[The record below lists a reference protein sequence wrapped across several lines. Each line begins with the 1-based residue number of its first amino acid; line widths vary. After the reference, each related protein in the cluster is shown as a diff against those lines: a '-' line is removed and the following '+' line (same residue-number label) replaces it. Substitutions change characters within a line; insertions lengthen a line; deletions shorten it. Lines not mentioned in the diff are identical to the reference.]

1 MTSST
6 SNRISLITA
15 AALSAVAVGAY
26 LAFGRKKPADLPV
39 APHVDLDRYL
49 GEWYE
54 IARLPVRYE
63 KGCHGTRAIYAKR
76 PDGRIDVLNVCNKD
90 SATGELESA
99 KGTARV
105 VDTTTNAKLKV
116 SFFWPFSGDYW
127 ILEVGDNYDYALVGT
142 PDRDALWILS
152 RTPML
157 DKGRVDRLLRRAGE
171 LGFDVSR
178 LIYTKHAKPQA
189 KQTAS
194 A

>member
-6 SNRISLITA
+6 NNRISLITTA
-15 AALSAVAVGAY
+15 AVSAVALGVY
-26 LAFGRKKPADLPV
+26 LAFGRKKHADLPV

-54 IARLPVRYE
+54 IARMPVRYE
-63 KGCHGTRAIYAKR
+63 KGCYSTKAIYAKR

-90 SATGELESA
+90 SATGELESV

-105 VDTTTNAKLKV
+105 ADKMTNAKLKV
-116 SFFWPFSGDYW
+116 TFFWPFSGDYW
-127 ILEVGDNYDYALVGT
+127 ILEVGDNYEYALVGT
-142 PDRDALWILS
+142 PDRKSLWILS
-152 RTPML
+152 RTPAL
-157 DKGRVDRLLRRAGE
+157 DKGRVNKLLRRAGE

-189 KQTAS
+189 KQVVS